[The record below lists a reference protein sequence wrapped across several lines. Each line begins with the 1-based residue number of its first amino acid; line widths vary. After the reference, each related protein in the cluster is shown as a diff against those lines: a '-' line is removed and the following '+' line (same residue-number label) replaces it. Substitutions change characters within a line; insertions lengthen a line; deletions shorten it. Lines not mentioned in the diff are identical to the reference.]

1 MHAAPPLLGTDTPK
15 SQQHTALLQA
25 LGALLAGERD
35 FIANLANAAA
45 LLMATLPDLNWAGF
59 YLLKDAGLVVGP
71 FQGKPACVRIAL
83 GRGVC
88 GRAAA
93 ARQTIVVTDVHAFAD
108 HIACDAA
115 SRSEVVVPL
124 LATDGRLLGVMD
136 LDSPLL
142 ARFDATD
149 AAALEAFAARLLA
162 GCDTV

>member
-1 MHAAPPLLGTDTPK
+1 M
-15 SQQHTALLQA
+15 
-25 LGALLAGERD
+25 
-35 FIANLANAAA
+35 
-45 LLMATLPDLNWAGF
+45 
-59 YLLKDAGLVVGP
+59 
-71 FQGKPACVRIAL
+71 
-83 GRGVC
+83 
-88 GRAAA
+88 
-93 ARQTIVVTDVHAFAD
+93 TDVHAFAD